1 MPKKKRPK
9 AVMVEGI
16 PIEPISP
23 AEHRRLERR
32 IIEEVRKAAATF
44 NPAVLAISI
53 DGVNRR
59 S

>member
-1 MPKKKRPK
+1 MPKKKNPK

-32 IIEEVRKAAATF
+32 IMKKYEKLR
-44 NPAVLAISI
+44 
-53 DGVNRR
+53 RR
-59 S
+59 STPQFWPYQ